1 MIEVRSYRRVFELER
16 RIYRIDRL
24 RLNPG
29 GVPLRGLVYLAATA
43 VMVAVASRAPVV
55 GAPLSVLPWYLRF
68 IALPGAT
75 AALLGALRID
85 GRPFHLVAVAI
96 VAGRRGP
103 RAHALRRLDGASRW
117 SPPPLLY
124 LPDGSEPTLRR
135 LRYSGP
141 GATRMLR
148 DDKLAPVQR
157 AGLALRRCQLVLT
170 ERAGARPAGS
180 LRVLELD
187 RGCKLETR
195 PAGAGRRG
203 GRARPTGAH
212 TGGGGVGWRRR

>member
-43 VMVAVASRAPVV
+43 VLLAVVSRAPVV
-55 GAPLSVLPWYLRF
+55 GAPLSVLPWYVRF

-103 RAHALRRLDGASRW
+103 RTHGMRVLARASRW

-124 LPDGSEPTLRR
+124 LPDGSEPALRR

-141 GATRMLR
+141 GAMRMLR
-148 DDKLAPVQR
+148 DDELAPVQHAR
-157 AGLALRRCQLVLT
+157 LAFRRCQLMLS
-170 ERAGARPAGS
+170 ERAGARPAAS

-187 RGCKLETR
+187 RGCALGTR
-195 PAGAGRRG
+195 PAGAGRSSRRARATGVRTG
-203 GRARPTGAH
+203 GRAVRWRP
-212 TGGGGVGWRRR
+212 R